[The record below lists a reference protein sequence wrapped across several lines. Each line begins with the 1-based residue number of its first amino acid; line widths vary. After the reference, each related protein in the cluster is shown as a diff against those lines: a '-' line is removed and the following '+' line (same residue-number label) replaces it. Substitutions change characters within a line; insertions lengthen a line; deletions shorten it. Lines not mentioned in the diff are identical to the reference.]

1 MKNSRKEYVSR
12 VNDFVIFNSQT
23 SFYSFLNILRIV
35 DYYNYV
41 IDSRYTKK
49 THQFEFLN
57 IYLRKVVTLHQAEVK
72 ITNYG
77 LHKSDSTGLYRALA
91 LNMTIETFQPKDI
104 ILKQGAINNKVFFI
118 VQGIVEIIDEKA
130 DYEFYNYEA
139 TGKL

>member
-1 MKNSRKEYVSR
+1 
-12 VNDFVIFNSQT
+12 
-23 SFYSFLNILRIV
+23 
-35 DYYNYV
+35 V

-139 TGKL
+139 TGKF